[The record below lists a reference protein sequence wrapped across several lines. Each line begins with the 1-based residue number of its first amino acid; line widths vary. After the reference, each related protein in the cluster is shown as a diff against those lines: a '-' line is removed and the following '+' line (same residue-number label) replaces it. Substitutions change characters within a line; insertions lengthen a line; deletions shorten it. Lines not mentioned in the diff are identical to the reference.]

1 MSKAVSEIRVLGRGA
16 PAIVRAEELFDQ
28 TNRLSEEIARRAYE
42 LFDQRGRA
50 QGLDLCDWL
59 QAESELLHPV
69 PVEIVETAD
78 KIQVRAEVPGFT
90 ADELQ
95 LSVEPLWVVIAGR
108 MDLKPG
114 KPAGA
119 SHSTRQS
126 KRICKVID
134 LPVEV
139 QTARA
144 EFELKDGVLELALP
158 IAFKSLRSEALTA

>member
-1 MSKAVSEIRVLGRGA
+1 MSKAVSKIRVLGREA

-50 QGLDLCDWL
+50 QGLDLRDWL
-59 QAESELLHPV
+59 QAESELLQPV
-69 PVEIVETAD
+69 PVEVVETAD
-78 KIQVRAEVPGFT
+78 KIKVRAEVPGFT

-95 LSVEPLWVVIAGR
+95 LSVEPLWVMIAGR

-114 KPAGA
+114 ESAQAAQPE
-119 SHSTRQS
+119 RRS

-139 QTARA
+139 QTTRA
-144 EFELKDGVLELALP
+144 EFDLTDGVLELALP

>member
-1 MSKAVSEIRVLGRGA
+1 MSKAVSEIRVVGREV
-16 PAIVRAEELFDQ
+16 PAIVRAEELLDQ

-42 LFDQRGRA
+42 LFEQRGRA
-50 QGLDLCDWL
+50 QGLDLHDWL
-59 QAESELLHPV
+59 QAESELLQPV

-78 KIQVRAEVPGFT
+78 KIKVRAEVPGFT

-95 LSVEPLWVVIAGR
+95 LSVEPLWLVIAGR
-108 MDLKPG
+108 MDSRSE

-119 SHSTRQS
+119 AYSERRS

-144 EFELKDGVLELALP
+144 EFELQDGVLELALP
-158 IAFKSLRSEALTA
+158 ISFKSLRSEALTA

>member
-1 MSKAVSEIRVLGRGA
+1 MSKAVSGIRMPGREA

-50 QGLDLCDWL
+50 QGLDLSDWL
-59 QAESELLHPV
+59 QAESELLQPV
-69 PVEIVETAD
+69 PIEIVETAD
-78 KIQVRAEVPGFT
+78 KIKVRAEVPGFT

-114 KPAGA
+114 KSGEAT
-119 SHSTRQS
+119 HSELRS

-139 QTARA
+139 QTTRA
-144 EFELKDGVLELALP
+144 EFELKDDVLELALP

>member
-28 TNRLSEEIARRAYE
+28 TNRLSEEIALRAYE

-50 QGLDLCDWL
+50 QGLDVSDWL

-119 SHSTRQS
+119 HSTRQS
-126 KRICKVID
+126 KRICKVIE